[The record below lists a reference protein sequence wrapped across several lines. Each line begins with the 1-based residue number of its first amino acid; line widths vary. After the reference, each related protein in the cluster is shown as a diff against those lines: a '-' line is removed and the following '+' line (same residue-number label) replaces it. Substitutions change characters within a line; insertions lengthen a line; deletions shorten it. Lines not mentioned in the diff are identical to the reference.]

1 MKGAGFH
8 SLNRVLEVTFF
19 KKGVLTLV
27 WIACRSNIISSSR
40 LLELT
45 STTFIYFLQLV
56 CLWTWVR
63 TPFFKNAASSSL
75 NRVLA
80 MLENFPT
87 CTLLKNQLLSNILMM
102 SWESNKLSWDFL
114 EGFRWNHG
122 KFWHKKFRQFHEI
135 FPFSH

>member
-80 MLENFPT
+80 VPENFPT
-87 CTLLKNQLLSNILMM
+87 CTLLTNQLLSNILMKVTNYH
-102 SWESNKLSWDFL
+102 EIFL
-114 EGFRWNHG
+114 EGFKWNHG

>member
-80 MLENFPT
+80 VLENFPT
-87 CTLLKNQLLSNILMM
+87 CTLLTNQLLSNILMKVTNYH
-102 SWESNKLSWDFL
+102 EIFL
-114 EGFRWNHG
+114 EGFKWNHG